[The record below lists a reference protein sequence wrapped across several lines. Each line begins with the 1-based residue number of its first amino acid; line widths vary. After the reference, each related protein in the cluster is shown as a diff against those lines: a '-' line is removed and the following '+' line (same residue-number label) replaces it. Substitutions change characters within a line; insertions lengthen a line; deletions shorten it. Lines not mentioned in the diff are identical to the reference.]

1 MPGLRKQ
8 SVAPPIL
15 IRNARQ
21 LLTLRGPKG
30 ARRGPELNEL
40 GVIPHGAL
48 LIRGGVVEEV
58 GPAVRVENLRAAR
71 GAVEISAVGRVV
83 MPGFVDSHTHLMFP
97 PPCPAGEARRQHQ
110 SAVQALLTMTG
121 QRLAWR
127 GRAYLE
133 AMARHGTTTVE
144 AKTGCGPHEGAE
156 TKVLRVLS
164 ALQDKPLDVVAT
176 LLLRFPPAGDGSPE
190 ADEAAAEWMCGE
202 WMPKIRR
209 RRLARF
215 ADLEWDPEPCRQEL
229 FGRFLVAARELGFGC
244 KVHADDA
251 RPAPAVRLAVEQRAL
266 SVDHLEHIGLA
277 EVQALARSQT
287 VATLLP
293 PASFRCG
300 PYAPARALIDAGAAV
315 ALATNFNPCDTPS
328 LNMQTAISL
337 ACLAMRM
344 SPGEAISAATVNG
357 SHAIGCADRGLLA
370 YGKLAD
376 ILILNA
382 ADYREVPEQLGTNL
396 VHLTMKRGKVIYQE
410 GEVAARD

>member
-1 MPGLRKQ
+1 MPALKRK
-8 SVAPPIL
+8 SVTPPIL

-40 GVIPHGAL
+40 GVIPHGAM
-48 LIRGGVVEEV
+48 LIRDGVIEEV
-58 GPAVRVENLRAAR
+58 GPAVRVENLTAAR

-97 PPCPAGEARRQHQ
+97 PPYPAGEARREHQ
-110 SAVQALLTMTG
+110 SAVKLLLTMTG

-127 GRAYLE
+127 GRAYLK

-144 AKTGCGPHEGAE
+144 AKTGCGPHESAE
-156 TKVLRVLS
+156 TKVLRVLA
-164 ALQDKPLDVVAT
+164 ALQGKPLDVVAT
-176 LLLRFPPAGDGSPE
+176 LLFRFPRAGDGSPK
-190 ADEAAAEWMCGE
+190 ADGAAAEWMCGE
-202 WMPKIRR
+202 LMPKIRR

-215 ADLEWDPEPCRQEL
+215 ADLEWDPEPWRQEL
-229 FGRFLVAARELGFGC
+229 FRRFLVVARELGFGC
-244 KVHADDA
+244 KVHADHA
-251 RPAPAVRLAVEQRAL
+251 MPAPAVRLAVEQQAV

-277 EVQALARSQT
+277 EVQALACSQT

-293 PASFRCG
+293 GASFRSG
-300 PYAPARALIDAGAAV
+300 RYAPARALIDAGAAV
-315 ALATNFNPCDTPS
+315 AIATNFNPCDAPS

-344 SPGEAISAATVNG
+344 SPAEAISAATVNAA
-357 SHAIGCADRGLLA
+357 HAIGCADRGFLA

-376 ILILNA
+376 ILMLNA
-382 ADYREVPEQLGTNL
+382 GDYRELSEQLGTNL
-396 VHLTMKRGKVIYQE
+396 VHLTMKRGKVVYRE
-410 GEVAARD
+410 GEVAEGD